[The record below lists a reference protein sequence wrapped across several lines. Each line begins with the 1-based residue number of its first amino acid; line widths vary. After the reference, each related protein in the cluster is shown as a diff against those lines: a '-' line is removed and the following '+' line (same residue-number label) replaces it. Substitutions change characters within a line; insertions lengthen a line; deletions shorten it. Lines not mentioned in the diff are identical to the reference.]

1 MNGAKVASER
11 KSIRKKLLP
20 KSYISENNWTRHQ
33 KWVLNRRFLRK
44 LNCEPIFEQVNRR
57 LRAFYKCSKKIVAKF
72 WKREGGG
79 RKISLLN
86 RLPPP
91 PPPNPKILSKPRPHP
106 FHCFGRRPKKVSP
119 ICACRQTG
127 WRRGKHLGPGVS
139 PASNRKVER
148 LIVKKITKKCSWLKG

>member
-79 RKISLLN
+79 AENFPTEQIA
-86 RLPPP
+86 PP
-91 PPPNPKILSKPRPHP
+91 
-106 FHCFGRRPKKVSP
+106 SP
-119 ICACRQTG
+119 SQ
-127 WRRGKHLGPGVS
+127 P
-139 PASNRKVER
+139 
-148 LIVKKITKKCSWLKG
+148 